1 MGIIFTI
8 LIGLVAIA
16 LFCVLMDLITWLYSI
31 AWIIPTVILGAFV
44 IRLIFRPDFRAKVW
58 GVILGQKRSK
68 GSTLPPPVVTGV
80 ESIEKL
86 NEMIDAAFIDGTIS
100 EREKRTI
107 IMKAVEMGIDPLDA
121 ETHIASRLAEHK

>member
-31 AWIIPTVILGAFV
+31 AWIIPTVILGAFI

-58 GVILGQKRSK
+58 SVILGQKHSR

-86 NEMIDAAFIDGTIS
+86 NEMIDAAFVDGTIS

-107 IMKAVEMGIDPLDA
+107 IMKAVEMGIDPIDA
-121 ETHIASRLAEHK
+121 EARIESRLAEHK

>member
-16 LFCVLMDLITWLYSI
+16 LFCVLMDLITWFYSI

-58 GVILGQKRSK
+58 GVILGQKHSR
-68 GSTLPPPVVTGV
+68 GSTLPPPVVTGA
-80 ESIEKL
+80 ESIERL
-86 NEMIDAAFIDGTIS
+86 SEMIDVAFVDGTIS
-100 EREKRTI
+100 EREKRAI
-107 IMKAVEMGIDPLDA
+107 ITKAVEMGIDPIDA
-121 ETHIASRLAEHK
+121 EAHIASRLAELK